1 VTADL
6 EVLEGMLA
14 EAELARRQ
22 GRQPKPSPG
31 TLRRKLAEREAEAA
45 RHQAA
50 INRLQAGR
58 VVAAVPRNLRAVWP
72 GLGLERRRAIL
83 KAVLRL
89 PPEGRGI
96 EVHPTGKG
104 RRRFDASAVTADWR
118 A

>member
-1 VTADL
+1 LTADL
-6 EVLEGMLA
+6 DVLEGLLA
-14 EAELARRQ
+14 EAEIAERQ
-22 GRQPKPSPG
+22 GRKPKPSAA
-31 TLRRKLAEREAEAA
+31 TLRRKLAEREAEAE

-72 GLGLERRRAIL
+72 RLSLDRRRNIL

-89 PPEGRGI
+89 PPEGTGV

-104 RRRFDASAVTADWR
+104 RRSFDPDAITADWR